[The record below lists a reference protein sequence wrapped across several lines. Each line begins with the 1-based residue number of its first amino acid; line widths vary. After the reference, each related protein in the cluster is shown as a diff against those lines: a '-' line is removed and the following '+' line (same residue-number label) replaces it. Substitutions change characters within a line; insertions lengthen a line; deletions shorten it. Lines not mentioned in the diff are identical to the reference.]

1 MGVALCHPWGL
12 GHDPRGG
19 YGHRW
24 VHRLGYRGGSAW
36 VGLLIAEGE
45 LPVRLRCF
53 YLSDADLDMLAARA
67 SQLRADSATVIDLD
81 SKRKGA

>member
-1 MGVALCHPWGL
+1 
-12 GHDPRGG
+12 
-19 YGHRW
+19 
-24 VHRLGYRGGSAW
+24 
-36 VGLLIAEGE
+36 LLIAEGE